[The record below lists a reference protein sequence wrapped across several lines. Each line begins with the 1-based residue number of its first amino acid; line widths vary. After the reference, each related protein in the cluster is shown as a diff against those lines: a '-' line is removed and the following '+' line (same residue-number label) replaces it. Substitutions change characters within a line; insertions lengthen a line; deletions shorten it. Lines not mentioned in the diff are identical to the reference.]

1 MKEGVFLKDVNNNIK
16 VEGYNLSKIKN
27 KYIRKIVNIFIFIK
41 LLITNF
47 RKYDYSVCYAPGYI
61 PSSIVALIASKNNVA
76 WMHTNL
82 HIYMENYL
90 PYKNKN
96 ITTDKKVKKFVNRMF
111 FRKYKKNIFVSYNAL
126 SAYLDVFPQDKNKC
140 DVIYNIIDNE
150 TIEKKSKEKIKLD
163 KNKEYTF
170 ISVGRHTEFDKRL
183 SRIINA
189 SKKLNE
195 DGLEFKVL
203 LVGEGVNTPEYKE
216 MVKKYKL
223 SDRVIFLGNKKNP
236 YPYFLLGDSFILS
249 SEFEGLPTTV
259 MESLVLNI
267 PIISTDVSD
276 VKKLIDNKYGIVGD
290 KDDDSIYKA
299 MKKFILDNYKTNNKF
314 NVIEFNKEN
323 INKVEGILDNE

>member
-1 MKEGVFLKDVNNNIK
+1 M
-16 VEGYNLSKIKN
+16 
-27 KYIRKIVNIFIFIK
+27 
-41 LLITNF
+41 
-47 RKYDYSVCYAPGYI
+47 
-61 PSSIVALIASKNNVA
+61 
-76 WMHTNL
+76 
-82 HIYMENYL
+82 
-90 PYKNKN
+90 
-96 ITTDKKVKKFVNRMF
+96 
-111 FRKYKKNIFVSYNAL
+111 
-126 SAYLDVFPQDKNKC
+126 
-140 DVIYNIIDNE
+140 
-150 TIEKKSKEKIKLD
+150 
-163 KNKEYTF
+163 
-170 ISVGRHTEFDKRL
+170 
-183 SRIINA
+183 
-189 SKKLNE
+189 
-195 DGLEFKVL
+195 L

-276 VKKLIDNKYGIVGD
+276 VKKLIDNKYGIVVD
-290 KDDDSIYKA
+290 KDDDSIYQA

>member
-1 MKEGVFLKDVNNNIK
+1 
-16 VEGYNLSKIKN
+16 
-27 KYIRKIVNIFIFIK
+27 
-41 LLITNF
+41 
-47 RKYDYSVCYAPGYI
+47 
-61 PSSIVALIASKNNVA
+61 
-76 WMHTNL
+76 MHTNL

-195 DGLEFKVL
+195 D
-203 LVGEGVNTPEYKE
+203 
-216 MVKKYKL
+216 
-223 SDRVIFLGNKKNP
+223 
-236 YPYFLLGDSFILS
+236 
-249 SEFEGLPTTV
+249 
-259 MESLVLNI
+259 
-267 PIISTDVSD
+267 
-276 VKKLIDNKYGIVGD
+276 
-290 KDDDSIYKA
+290 
-299 MKKFILDNYKTNNKF
+299 
-314 NVIEFNKEN
+314 
-323 INKVEGILDNE
+323 